1 MRAIG
6 EIKTSISKTFMSNEN
21 FVKLYG
27 LDQNKTF
34 DQQFSKVSFE
44 SLFFDL
50 MSILIYTLER
60 LFDSHSNEVTKQLAE
75 QKAHTP
81 AWYRKQ
87 ALDFQFGF
95 TFDENL
101 GLFDDTNA
109 TTEQIE
115 ASHIIKYCAVN
126 ESDDESTMVVKI
138 AGETDGILNPITT
151 EQITSFTA
159 YMKRVRDVGV
169 KVNVINYPADY
180 LKLALRIEYDPLVLD
195 ANGMNQ
201 RTGAFPINNA
211 LQEFLKEL
219 PFNGELI
226 LAKLVDKLQLI
237 EGVRIPT
244 INAAWS
250 KWIDKDQ
257 LDVYVDYSEIQI
269 KRIPESGYFKLDL
282 ETTIDYVAQ
291 S

>member
-1 MRAIG
+1 MFRTIP
-6 EIKTSISKTFMSNEN
+6 EIQESIFKKKASYEELNGLTSTSKTAVWRLWIYIMAFC
-21 FVKLYG
+21 
-27 LDQNKTF
+27 
-34 DQQFSKVSFE
+34 
-44 SLFFDL
+44 
-50 MSILIYTLER
+50 IYTLER
-60 LFDSHSNEVTKQLAE
+60 LFDSHSNEVTKQLNE

-87 ALDFQFGF
+87 ALEFQFGF

-101 GLFDDTNA
+101 GLFDDENSTN
-109 TTEQIE
+109 EQIE
-115 ASHIIKYCAVN
+115 ASKIIKYCAVN
-126 ESDDESTMVVKI
+126 ESDDESTLVVKI
-138 AGETDGILNPITT
+138 AGETDGILNPITP

-180 LKLALRIEYDPLVLD
+180 LKLDLKIEYDPLVLD

-201 RTGAFPINNA
+201 RTGAFPVNTA
-211 LQEFLKEL
+211 LEEFLKEL

>member
-60 LFDSHSNEVTKQLAE
+60 LFDTHSNEVTKQLSE

-81 AWYRKQ
+81 AWYRQQ

-95 TFDENL
+95 TFDENI
-101 GLFDDTNA
+101 GIFDDENSTN
-109 TTEQIE
+109 EQIE
-115 ASHIIKYCAVN
+115 ASKIIKYCAVN
-126 ESDDESTMVVKI
+126 ESDDESTLVVKI
-138 AGETDGILNPITT
+138 AGETDGVLNPITSD
-151 EQITSFTA
+151 QITSFTA

-180 LKLALRIEYDPLVLD
+180 LKLDLKIEYDPLVLD

-201 RTGAFPINNA
+201 RTGAFPVNNA
-211 LQEFLKEL
+211 LNEFLKEL

-244 INAAWS
+244 INAVWS

-282 ETTIDYVAQ
+282 DTTIDYVAQ

>member
-1 MRAIG
+1 MSRTIS
-6 EIKTSISKTFMSNEN
+6 EIQESIFKTKASLEDLNGLTSTSKTALWRLWVYIMAFC
-21 FVKLYG
+21 
-27 LDQNKTF
+27 
-34 DQQFSKVSFE
+34 
-44 SLFFDL
+44 
-50 MSILIYTLER
+50 IYTLER
-60 LFDSHSNEVTKQLAE
+60 LFDTHSIAVTKVLSE

-95 TFDENL
+95 TFDENI
-101 GLFDDTNA
+101 GIFDNENA

-115 ASHIIKYCAVN
+115 ASRIIKYCAVN
-126 ESDDESTMVVKI
+126 ESDDESTLIVKI
-138 AGETDGILNPITT
+138 AGETDGVLNPITT
-151 EQITSFTA
+151 EHITAFTA
-159 YMKRVRDVGV
+159 YMKRVRDGGV

-180 LKLALRIEYDPLVLD
+180 LKLSLKIEYDPLVLD

-201 RTGAFPINNA
+201 RTGAFPVNNA
-211 LQEFLKEL
+211 LNEFLKEL

-257 LDVYVDYSEIQI
+257 LDVYVEYSEIQI

-282 ETTIDYVAQ
+282 DTTIDYVAQ

>member
-1 MRAIG
+1 MSRSRTIP
-6 EIKTSISKTFMSNEN
+6 EIQESI
-21 FVKLYG
+21 
-27 LDQNKTF
+27 NKTKAGLEELKGLSST
-34 DQQFSKVSFE
+34 SKVSIYRLWVYIMAFC
-44 SLFFDL
+44 
-50 MSILIYTLER
+50 IYTLER
-60 LFDSHSNEVTKQLAE
+60 LFETHSNEVTKVLSE

-95 TFDENL
+95 TFNENV
-101 GLFDDTNA
+101 GLFDDENA
-109 TTEQIE
+109 TPEQIE

-126 ESDDESTMVVKI
+126 ESEDESTLVLKI
-138 AGETDGILNPITT
+138 AGETDGVLNPITT
-151 EQITSFTA
+151 EQIKSFTA
-159 YMKRVRDVGV
+159 YIKRVRDVGV

-180 LKLALRIEYDPLVLD
+180 LKLDLKIEYDPLVLD

-201 RTGAFPINNA
+201 RTGAFPVNNA
-211 LQEFLKEL
+211 LNEFLKEL

-250 KWIDKDQ
+250 KWIDPDQ
-257 LDVYVDYSEIQI
+257 SDVYFEYSEIQI

>member
-1 MRAIG
+1 MSRQIT
-6 EIKTSISKTFMSNEN
+6 EIQSSI
-21 FVKLYG
+21 
-27 LDQNKTF
+27 NKTKASLEELNGLSST
-34 DQQFSKVSFE
+34 SKVSIYRLWEYIMAFC
-44 SLFFDL
+44 
-50 MSILIYTLER
+50 IYTLER
-60 LFDSHSNEVTKQLAE
+60 LFDTHSNEVTKVLSE

-101 GLFDDTNA
+101 GMFDNENA
-109 TTEQIE
+109 APEQIE
-115 ASHIIKYCAVN
+115 ASKIIKYCAVN
-126 ESDDESTMVVKI
+126 ESDDESTLVVKI
-138 AGETDGILNPITT
+138 AGETDGVLNPITT
-151 EQITSFTA
+151 EQIISFTA

-180 LKLALRIEYDPLVLD
+180 LKLALKIEYDPLVLD

-201 RTGAFPINNA
+201 RTGAFPVNNA
-211 LQEFLKEL
+211 LNEFLKEL

-257 LDVYVDYSEIQI
+257 IDVYVDYSEIQI

>member
-1 MRAIG
+1 MFRTIT
-6 EIKTSISKTFMSNEN
+6 EIQESIFKTKAGLEELNGLNSTSKTAVWRLWIYIMAFC
-21 FVKLYG
+21 
-27 LDQNKTF
+27 
-34 DQQFSKVSFE
+34 
-44 SLFFDL
+44 
-50 MSILIYTLER
+50 IYTLER
-60 LFDSHSNEVTKQLAE
+60 LFDAHSADVTTKIE
-75 QKAHTP
+75 SEKAHTP

-87 ALDFQFGF
+87 ALDFQYGF

-101 GLFDDTNA
+101 GLFDDENA
-109 TTEQIE
+109 TKEQVE
-115 ASHIIKYCAVN
+115 ASQIIKYCAVN
-126 ESDDESTMVVKI
+126 ESEDESTLIVKI
-138 AGETDGILNPITT
+138 AGETDGVLNPITP

-180 LKLALRIEYDPLVLD
+180 LKLDLKIEYDPLVLD

-201 RTGAFPINNA
+201 RTGAFPVNNA